1 MSSTMRD
8 MNLSKSLKKGG
19 EKMTLAERVVNF
31 RAVNGLSQQEFADRA
46 GVSKSTISHLETRA
60 GMVLRNVVRK
70 RIEYALT
77 GGIVRKE
84 R

>member
-1 MSSTMRD
+1 
-8 MNLSKSLKKGG
+8 
-19 EKMTLAERVVNF
+19 MTLAERVVNF